1 MRHYRIWSQMLRR
14 SDPLANPEP
23 LIRRVY
29 SYAAYRLGDG
39 ADAEDA
45 TGETF
50 ARAVRYRKSFDARA
64 GSAQAWL
71 LGIARRVV
79 DDHLSQRQPSAGN
92 LEDGVAS
99 LRVQDVADLAV
110 ERLFLRAALA
120 RLSTADQ
127 ELLAMRYG
135 ADLAVKD
142 IAAILGVRSNSV
154 DVALHRALA
163 RLREIVEMSSSTQ
176 EVKREPA

>member
-1 MRHYRIWSQMLRR
+1 MLRR

-50 ARAVRYRKSFDARA
+50 ARAVRYRNSFDART

-79 DDHLSQRQPSAGN
+79 DDQLSQRQRSAAGF
-92 LEDGVAS
+92 EDGVAS
-99 LRVQDVADLAV
+99 SFVEDLADLAV

-120 RLSTADQ
+120 RLSTADR
-127 ELLAMRYG
+127 ELLAMRFG

-142 IAAILGVRSNSV
+142 IAAIMGVRPNSV

-163 RLREIVEMSSSTQ
+163 RLRESVESISSMQ
-176 EVKREPA
+176 EMKREPA

>member
-1 MRHYRIWSQMLRR
+1 MLRR

-45 TGETF
+45 TGETL
-50 ARAVRYRKSFDARA
+50 ARAVRYRKSFDART

-79 DDHLSQRQPSAGN
+79 DDQLSQRQQSAGRF
-92 LEDGVAS
+92 EDGVAS
-99 LRVQDVADLAV
+99 LGVQDLADPAV

-120 RLSTADQ
+120 RLSTADR

-142 IAAILGVRSNSV
+142 IAAIMRVRTNSV

-163 RLREIVEMSSSTQ
+163 RLRESVEMSSSMQ
-176 EVKREPA
+176 EVKLEPA

>member
-1 MRHYRIWSQMLRR
+1 MLRR

-39 ADAEDA
+39 PDAEDA

-50 ARAVRYRKSFDARA
+50 ARAVRYRKSFDART

-79 DDHLSQRQPSAGN
+79 DDQLSHGQQSAGPV
-92 LEDGVAS
+92 EDRVAS
-99 LRVQDVADLAV
+99 LGVQDVADVAA

-120 RLSTADQ
+120 RLSTADR

-142 IAAILGVRSNSV
+142 IAAIMGIRTNSV

-163 RLREIVEMSSSTQ
+163 RLRESVEMTSSQ
-176 EVKREPA
+176 EMQRERT

>member
-1 MRHYRIWSQMLRR
+1 MSSVRH

-39 ADAEDA
+39 PDAEDA

-50 ARAVRYRKSFDARA
+50 ARAVRYRTSFDARA

-79 DDHLSQRQPSAGN
+79 DDQLSERQQTVGRV
-92 LEDGVAS
+92 EDGVAS
-99 LRVQDVADLAV
+99 LGVEDVADLAV
-110 ERLFLRAALA
+110 QRLFLRAALT
-120 RLSTADQ
+120 RLSIADR
-127 ELLAMRYG
+127 ELLALRYG

-142 IAAILGVRSNSV
+142 IAASMGVRANSV

-163 RLREIVEMSSSTQ
+163 RLRETVEMTSSTQ
-176 EVKREPA
+176 EMTHGRA

>member
-1 MRHYRIWSQMLRR
+1 MLRR

-39 ADAEDA
+39 PDAEDA
-45 TGETF
+45 TSETF
-50 ARAVRYRKSFDARA
+50 ARAVRYRKSFDTRT

-79 DDHLSQRQPSAGN
+79 DDQLSQRQQSAGRF
-92 LEDGVAS
+92 EDGVVS
-99 LRVQDVADLAV
+99 LDIQDVADPAV
-110 ERLFLRAALA
+110 ERLFLRAALG
-120 RLSTADQ
+120 RLPTRDR

-142 IAAILGVRSNSV
+142 IAAIMGVRANAV

-163 RLREIVEMSSSTQ
+163 RLRESVELDSPMR
-176 EVKREPA
+176 EMKRERA

>member
-1 MRHYRIWSQMLRR
+1 MLRR

-29 SYAAYRLGDG
+29 SYTAYRLGDG
-39 ADAEDA
+39 PDAEDA

-50 ARAVRYRKSFDARA
+50 ARAVRYQKSFDPRT
-64 GSAQAWL
+64 GSVQAWL

-79 DDHLSQRQPSAGN
+79 DDQLSQTQHSASGF
-92 LEDGVAS
+92 EDGVAA
-99 LRVQDVADLAV
+99 LRVEDLADAAV

-120 RLSTADQ
+120 RLSPTDR

-142 IAAILGVRSNSV
+142 IAAIMGMRANSV

-163 RLREIVEMSSSTQ
+163 RLREHIEMSSSSQ
-176 EVKREPA
+176 EVKRARA

>member
-1 MRHYRIWSQMLRR
+1 MLRR
-14 SDPLANPEP
+14 SDPLANPV

-29 SYAAYRLGDG
+29 SYAACRLGDG

-50 ARAVRYRKSFDARA
+50 ARAVRYRKSFDART

-79 DDHLSQRQPSAGN
+79 DDQLSRGHQSAGRF
-92 LEDGVAS
+92 EDGVAP
-99 LRVQDVADLAV
+99 LGVQDVADLAV
-110 ERLFLRAALA
+110 ERLFLRAAMA
-120 RLSTADQ
+120 RLSTADR

-142 IAAILGVRSNSV
+142 IATIMGVRTNSV

-163 RLREIVEMSSSTQ
+163 RLRESVDMSPSMQEM
-176 EVKREPA
+176 KRERA

>member
-1 MRHYRIWSQMLRR
+1 MLRR

-29 SYAAYRLGDG
+29 SYTAYRLGDG
-39 ADAEDA
+39 PDAEDA

-50 ARAVRYRKSFDARA
+50 ARAVRYRKSFDAHT

-71 LGIARRVV
+71 LGIARHVV
-79 DDHLSQRQPSAGN
+79 DDQLSRGQLSAAR

-99 LRVQDVADLAV
+99 LGVQDVADLAV
-110 ERLFLRAALA
+110 ERLFLRAAMA
-120 RLSTADQ
+120 RLSTADR

-142 IAAILGVRSNSV
+142 IAAIMGVRTNSV

-163 RLREIVEMSSSTQ
+163 RLRESVEMDPSVQ
-176 EVKREPA
+176 ELKSARA

>member
-1 MRHYRIWSQMLRR
+1 MLRR

-29 SYAAYRLGDG
+29 SYTAYRLGDG
-39 ADAEDA
+39 PDAEDA

-50 ARAVRYRKSFDARA
+50 ARAVRYQKSFDARS

-79 DDHLSQRQPSAGN
+79 DDHLSQTQHSAPGF
-92 LEDGVAS
+92 EDGVAS
-99 LRVQDVADLAV
+99 LRVEDVADAAV

-120 RLSTADQ
+120 RLSPADR

-142 IAAILGVRSNSV
+142 IAAIMGVRTNSV

-163 RLREIVEMSSSTQ
+163 RLRESVEMDPSVQ
-176 EVKREPA
+176 ELKRARA

>member
-1 MRHYRIWSQMLRR
+1 MLRR

-50 ARAVRYRKSFDARA
+50 ARAVRYRNSFDART

-79 DDHLSQRQPSAGN
+79 DDQLSQRQQSAAGF
-92 LEDGVAS
+92 EDGVAS
-99 LRVQDVADLAV
+99 SFVEDLADLAV

-120 RLSTADQ
+120 RLSTADR
-127 ELLAMRYG
+127 ELLAMRFG

-142 IAAILGVRSNSV
+142 IAAIMGVRPNSV

-163 RLREIVEMSSSTQ
+163 RLRESVESISSMQ
-176 EVKREPA
+176 EMKREPA

>member
-1 MRHYRIWSQMLRR
+1 MLRC

-39 ADAEDA
+39 PDAEDA

-50 ARAVRYRKSFDARA
+50 ARAVRYRSSFDART
-64 GSAQAWL
+64 GGAQAWL

-79 DDHLSQRQPSAGN
+79 DDQLSQRQQSAGRF
-92 LEDGVAS
+92 EDGVAS
-99 LRVQDVADLAV
+99 LGVQDLADPAV

-120 RLSTADQ
+120 RLSTADR

-142 IAAILGVRSNSV
+142 IAAIMRVRTNSV

-163 RLREIVEMSSSTQ
+163 RLRESVEMSSSMQ
-176 EVKREPA
+176 EVKLEPA

>member
-1 MRHYRIWSQMLRR
+1 MLRR

-39 ADAEDA
+39 PDAEDA

-50 ARAVRYRKSFDARA
+50 ARAVRYRKSFDART

-79 DDHLSQRQPSAGN
+79 DDQLSHGQQSAGPF
-92 LEDGVAS
+92 EDRVAS
-99 LRVQDVADLAV
+99 LGVEDVADVAV

-120 RLSTADQ
+120 RLSTADR

-142 IAAILGVRSNSV
+142 IAAIMGVRTNSV

-163 RLREIVEMSSSTQ
+163 RLRESVEMSPAMQ
-176 EVKREPA
+176 EMKRERA